1 MHLEGKLN
9 HMPFFLFFIYIIID
23 NTHRGQIKL
32 HVIHKPIF
40 M

>member
-9 HMPFFLFFIYIIID
+9 HMPFNFFIYIIID
-23 NTHRGQIKL
+23 NTHRGQIEL